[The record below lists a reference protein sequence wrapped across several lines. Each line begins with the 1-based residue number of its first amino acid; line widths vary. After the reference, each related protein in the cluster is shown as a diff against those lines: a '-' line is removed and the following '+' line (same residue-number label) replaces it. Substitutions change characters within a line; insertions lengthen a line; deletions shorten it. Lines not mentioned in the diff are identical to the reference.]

1 MVNYL
6 WLIPL
11 LPLLGATINGVL
23 GKRFSKG
30 VVGFIAAGAVALSFA
45 VSLGAVIQML
55 GLPGEE
61 QRIVK
66 DYFTWIQAG
75 AFQANAG
82 FLLDHLSGLMILI
95 VTGVGFLIHVYSTA
109 YMHEEPGFYRFF
121 AYLNLFMFSMLTLVL
136 ANNYLLM
143 FVGWE
148 GVGLCSYLL
157 IGFWFKKKSATD
169 AGKKAFIVNR
179 VGDFGFILAAMLIFW
194 TFHSLDYT
202 KVFEA
207 ASKLPA
213 EQLGVIGTITA
224 ICLLMF
230 VGATGKS
237 AQIPLYVWLPDAME
251 GPTPVS
257 ALIHAATMVTAGV
270 YMVARSATLF
280 DRAPGALLVVA
291 VIGGATALIAASI
304 GLVQTDIKKVLAYST
319 VSQLGYMFL
328 ACGVGAYAAG
338 VFHLMTHAFFKAL
351 LFLGAG
357 SVIHGM
363 GGIQDITKM
372 GGLRREMPWTFRTFL
387 IGTLAIAGVPG
398 LAGFFSKDMILAA
411 AWHAPNFA
419 IVLWSIGILTAG
431 MTSFY
436 MFRLLILT
444 FFGTPRYTHHDVHH
458 VHESPAP
465 MLIPLVVLAILSL
478 LAGYVGIPAAFGGHE
493 RIAEYLN
500 LGKPAAEGAEHVSLA
515 LEWIL
520 MATSVAA
527 AGIGFV
533 MAYICYVVNPALPGR
548 IASSFDALYSILTA
562 KYYVDEIYDA
572 ILVHPLVA
580 TSREFLWQFIDVS
593 VIDGV
598 VNGVGQ
604 SVRGLAGG
612 LRHMQSGYVRTYVGW
627 VLLGGILIVA
637 WFLR

>member
-1 MVNYL
+1 MVNLL

-11 LPLLGATINGVL
+11 LPLLGAVINGAL
-23 GKRFSKG
+23 GKRLSRG
-30 VVGFIAAGAVALSFA
+30 VIGAIACGSVGLSFA
-45 VSLGAVIQML
+45 ISLTSFLQMVRMPEES
-55 GLPGEE
+55 LPVV
-61 QRIVK
+61 QN
-66 DYFTWIQAG
+66 YFTWIQAG
-75 AFQANAG
+75 SFQATAG
-82 FLLDHLSGLMILI
+82 FMLDHLSGLMILI

-109 YMHEEPGFYRFF
+109 YMHDDPGFYRYF

-157 IGFWFKKKSATD
+157 IGFWFKKQSAAD

-194 TFHSLDYT
+194 TCKSVDYVQ
-202 KVFEA
+202 VFSA
-207 ASKLPA
+207 AAAMPA
-213 EQLGVIGTITA
+213 EQLGVVGTITG

-270 YMVARSATLF
+270 YMVARSAVLF

-291 VIGGATALIAASI
+291 VIGAATALVAASI
-304 GLVQTDIKKVLAYST
+304 ALVQTDIKKVLAYST

-328 ACGVGAYAAG
+328 ACGAGAYAAG

-372 GGLRREMPWTFRTFL
+372 GGLRKEMPWTYRTFL
-387 IGTLAIAGVPG
+387 VGTLAIAGVPF

-411 AWHAPNFA
+411 AWNSQYGK
-419 IVLWSIGILTAG
+419 ILWSIGVIVAG

-444 FFGTPRYTHHDVHH
+444 FMGQPRYTHHDVHH
-458 VHESPAP
+458 VHESPTP
-465 MLIPLVVLAILSL
+465 MLIPLIVLAFFSIV
-478 LAGYVGIPAAFGGHE
+478 AGYVGVPRFITGHHE
-493 RIAEYLN
+493 PIVEFLQPVLSQIEAMT
-500 LGKPAAEGAEHVSLA
+500 VSM
-515 LEWIL
+515 EWIL
-520 MATSVAA
+520 MLASVAA
-527 AGIGFV
+527 AGIGLAL
-533 MAYICYVVNPALPGR
+533 AYVFYVKRPELPAR
-548 IASSFDALYSILTA
+548 VSSSASALYSILTN
-562 KYYVDEIYDA
+562 KYYVDEIYDR
-572 ILVHPLVA
+572 ILVLPIVLA
-580 TSREFLWQFIDVS
+580 ARQFLWQIIDVAI
-593 VIDGV
+593 IDGI
-598 VNGVGQ
+598 VNGIGKA
-604 SVRGLAGG
+604 VRASADG
-612 LRHMQSGYVRTYVGW
+612 LRHMQTGYVRAYAAW
-627 VLLGGILIVA
+627 ILFGGILIVA
-637 WFLR
+637 WFLRG